1 MPRPSKHVSPD
12 TLGGR
17 IRAAREHLHLSL
29 AEVADGRYST
39 SLISQIERNRIEPS
53 PESLRHLAERLH
65 LPFDE
70 LNTLAQQHREAASE
84 ANPDKYYEE
93 LRIDAAQLLAHKN
106 IAEALRLLDDLHFP
120 HIPQQYRWRL
130 AALRGH
136 CYFEQR
142 KFLKAQHDF
151 AYAENEQ
158 PGGESLLQAQKQEY
172 LLLHLHLAG
181 AYRELQQID
190 AAIEQFNFTLSMT
203 TQDTPLGYVA
213 EAHWGLAL
221 ATFAQASMPSSGP
234 QNNLPCKEQLLRTA
248 LPHAEMAHVLYH
260 SINQPLRAA
269 SVMCQ
274 IAQIEQTLGEKAQA
288 RRHLEELLG
297 TWKQVLDEPEA
308 TLADA
313 RLKQQ
318 EAAGVVAA
326 AACAIAN
333 TDLEAGQP
341 EKALTLVEIA
351 LAAGKRSYKL
361 RRADAHIMLGRI
373 LEYINPKDPE
383 AEKAFRQAINVL
395 SGTDRISALIQAH
408 MRLGRHLFKIGKIE
422 EAEQEIEQA
431 HHLSV
436 LVSKSDLTAPTEDPT
451 PA

>member
-53 PESLRHLAERLH
+53 LESLRHLAERLQ
-65 LPFDE
+65 LSFDE
-70 LNTLAQQHREAASE
+70 LNTLAQQHREAA
-84 ANPDKYYEE
+84 ADGNPDRYYEE
-93 LRIDAAQLLAHKN
+93 LRADAIQLLTNKN
-106 IAEALRLLDDLHFP
+106 IAEALRLLDDLYFP

-151 AYAENEQ
+151 VYAENEQ
-158 PGGESLLQAQKQEY
+158 PAGENLPQAQKQEY

-181 AYRELQQID
+181 TYRELQQIN
-190 AAIEQFNFTLSMT
+190 AAIEQFKLTLSMV

-213 EAHWGLAL
+213 ETYWGLAL
-221 ATFAQASMPSSGP
+221 ATFAQANMTASGL
-234 QNNLPCKEQLLRTA
+234 QDNALCKEQLLHTS
-248 LPHAEMAHVLYH
+248 LSHAETAHVLYH
-260 SINQPLRAA
+260 AINEPLRAA

-274 IAQIEQTLGEKAQA
+274 IAQIEQTLGEKEQA
-288 RRHLEELLG
+288 RKHLEKLLA
-297 TWKQVLDEPEA
+297 TWKQILDEPEA
-308 TLADA
+308 TTAEA
-313 RLKQQ
+313 KLKQQ
-318 EAAGVVAA
+318 EAAAIVSA

-333 TDLEAGQP
+333 AELEAGHP
-341 EKALTLVEIA
+341 EQALTLVEIA
-351 LAAGKRSYKL
+351 LAAGQRSYKL
-361 RRADAHIMLGRI
+361 RRADAYIMLGRI

-383 AEKAFRQAINVL
+383 AEHAFRQAINVL
-395 SGTDRISALIQAH
+395 IGTDRISAQIQAH
-408 MRLGRHLFKIGKIE
+408 MRLGRHLFKIGKTE

-431 HHLSV
+431 HHLSA
-436 LVSKSDLTAPTEDPT
+436 LVSKSDLTAPTEDTT